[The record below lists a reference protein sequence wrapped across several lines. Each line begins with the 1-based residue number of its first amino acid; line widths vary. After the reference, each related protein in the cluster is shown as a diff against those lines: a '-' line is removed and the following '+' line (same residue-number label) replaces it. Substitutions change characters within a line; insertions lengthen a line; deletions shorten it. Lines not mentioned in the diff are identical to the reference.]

1 MKPATTMVS
10 LVEDYLA
17 YRRRLG
23 FALESDERRLLCFA
37 RFADQVGHRGPIT
50 EELALR
56 WASSSG
62 RTTAT
67 TRAGRL
73 TILSPFAKYRRQF
86 DPATEVAPPGL
97 CGPGP
102 RRLTPHI
109 YSEEEI
115 EALLVTARQLPP
127 AGGLGGRDF
136 LRMVFALVHVE
147 TNLLVGNAGSRHELT
162 AFYLSFDQPIL
173 KPRRPG
179 AAGGSSS
186 PAATPPPT
194 PHHRPKQSST
204 TGQDN
209 CRRPPAACL
218 FGSGL

>member
-1 MKPATTMVS
+1 MKPTTSMVS
-10 LVEDYLA
+10 LVEDYLE

-23 FALESDERRLLCFA
+23 FALESDARRLLCFA

-56 WASSSG
+56 WACSSS
-62 RTTAT
+62 RATAI

-73 TILSPFAKYRRQF
+73 KILSPFAKYRLQF

-109 YSEEEI
+109 YSEDEI

-127 AGGLGGRDF
+127 AGGLRPVTCQT
-136 LRMVFALVHVE
+136 VFW
-147 TNLLVGNAGSRHELT
+147 LL
-162 AFYLSFDQPIL
+162 
-173 KPRRPG
+173 
-179 AAGGSSS
+179 
-186 PAATPPPT
+186 AAT
-194 PHHRPKQSST
+194 
-204 TGQDN
+204 
-209 CRRPPAACL
+209 
-218 FGSGL
+218 GLRIS